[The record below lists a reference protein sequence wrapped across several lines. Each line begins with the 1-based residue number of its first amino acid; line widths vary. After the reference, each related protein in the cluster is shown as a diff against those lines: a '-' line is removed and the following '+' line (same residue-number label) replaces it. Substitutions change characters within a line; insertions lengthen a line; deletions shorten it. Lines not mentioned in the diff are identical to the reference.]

1 MRNNASLLEEISRLK
16 HEITTLKE
24 ENNTLKQTEQKL
36 QNELTL
42 KNKEIKLLESKLL
55 NKAIPS
61 ITTNIPIPSNES
73 SVCSYTNSKPPKTR
87 LDLEITSKERQTF
100 TKISPLSRTNT
111 KRRDKTA
118 EDTKNSHDR
127 KLSDITRNKKLKS
140 YRRDK
145 SSSYISGCSKE
156 NTHLNITGSTNHD
169 MSKEYK
175 TKNNNIKSSKMN
187 TTQLKKS
194 ITNKYIIHKILKGSD
209 GQEIPY
215 VIHNSKLPFYNN
227 NTNNINIYSGRI
239 DGEQN
244 RLENKRNNSNSSNS
258 MRNQNEVPSKEE
270 SDNILLNNQ
279 TNYKG
284 QSFGIANLK
293 VYGFPKNK

>member
-1 MRNNASLLEEISRLK
+1 MRSNTSLLEEISRLK
-16 HEITTLKE
+16 QNITTLTE

-55 NKAIPS
+55 TKTVPS
-61 ITTNIPIPSNES
+61 IINNIPIPSSES
-73 SVCSYTNSKPPKTR
+73 SVCSYKNSKPPKTR
-87 LDLEITSKERQTF
+87 LDLEITSKGKQTF

-118 EDTKNSHDR
+118 EDLKNFHDR

-140 YRRDK
+140 HRRDK
-145 SSSYISGCSKE
+145 SSFNISGYSKE
-156 NTHLNITGSTNHD
+156 NTRLNITGSTNND
-169 MSKEYK
+169 ISKEYK

-187 TTQLKKS
+187 TTQFKKS
-194 ITNKYIIHKILKGSD
+194 NTNKYIIHKILKGSD

-215 VIHNSKLPFYNN
+215 IIHNSKLPFYNN
-227 NTNNINIYSGRI
+227 PNNINIYSGRI

-244 RLENKRNNSNSSNS
+244 KFENKRNHSNSNISTQ
-258 MRNQNEVPSKEE
+258 NQHEVLSREE
-270 SDNILLNNQ
+270 SDNISLKNQ